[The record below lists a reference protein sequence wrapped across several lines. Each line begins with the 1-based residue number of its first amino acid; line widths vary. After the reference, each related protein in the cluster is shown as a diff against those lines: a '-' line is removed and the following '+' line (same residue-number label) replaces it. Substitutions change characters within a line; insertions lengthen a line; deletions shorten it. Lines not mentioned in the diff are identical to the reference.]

1 METRTKRVFKFIF
14 ATLFVDLLAFT
25 LILPLLP
32 KILDYYA
39 GNDESGCYKLFNDN
53 VQVLQDIIKVPE
65 SHNRVLLAGI
75 LGSWFSLLQFIS
87 SPILGA
93 ISDRVGRK
101 PVLILSMLGS
111 VFSYVIWYASSNN
124 FALFILSRT
133 LGGLSKANVG
143 LSLAIISDVSN
154 DESRGKGMAIV
165 GTSFSLAFITGPL
178 LGAYLSTSAQ
188 GYPDNQLITRPA
200 LIATSISLIDLLL
213 VFLFIEET
221 NFKSNKKQAKSHKA
235 LPDRRPESLISKT
248 LDYINPHSLFNFN
261 LVKKKTRSDAPLLK
275 KMGFIYFFYLLF
287 YSGLEFT
294 LSFLT
299 HLRFGFSSMDQGK
312 LYLFSGVLMSIIQG
326 GYIRRMKAGKEA
338 LMALIGL
345 SVIVPSFV
353 MMGFANQVSQIYYSL
368 ILYAFSSAVV
378 VPCITTI
385 VSSNSPSDARGA
397 TMGTLRSLGALAR
410 ALGPFISSLMF
421 WTVGP
426 VYCYL
431 LGAVALLLPLY
442 SMTKF
447 YSDSRKLDSSNRN
460 KIETNQIRFAK
471 PS

>member
-1 METRTKRVFKFIF
+1 MDTRTKRVFKFIF

-39 GNDESGCYKLFNDN
+39 ANDESGCYKLFNDN

-93 ISDRVGRK
+93 ISDKVGRK
-101 PVLILSMLGS
+101 PILILSMLGS
-111 VFSYVIWYASSNN
+111 VFSYVIWYASSKN

-154 DESRGKGMAIV
+154 DESRGKGMAVV

-178 LGAYLSTSAQ
+178 LGAYLASSAQ
-188 GYPDNQLITRPA
+188 GFPDSQLITRPA
-200 LIATSISLIDLLL
+200 LIATSISLIDLML

-221 NFKSNKKQAKSHKA
+221 NLKTIKTHNKNSKSS
-235 LPDRRPESLISKT
+235 PYRRSESLLSKI
-248 LDYINPHSLFNFN
+248 LDYVNPYSLFNFN
-261 LVKKKTRSDAPLLK
+261 LVRKKTRSDAPLLRE
-275 KMGFIYFFYLLF
+275 MGFIYFFYLLF

-299 HLRFGFSSMDQGK
+299 HLRFGFSSMEQGK
-312 LYLFSGVLMSIIQG
+312 LYLFSGILMALIQG
-326 GYIRRMKAGKEA
+326 GYIRRMKAGRES
-338 LMALIGL
+338 LIALIGL
-345 SVIVPSFV
+345 SVVVPAFV
-353 MMGFANQVSQIYYSL
+353 VIGIASSVSHVYYSL

-385 VSSNSPSDARGA
+385 VSTHSPSNARGA
-397 TMGTLRSLGALAR
+397 TMGTLRSIGALAR
-410 ALGPFISSLMF
+410 AVGPFLSSLMF

-426 VYCYL
+426 MYCYL
-431 LGAVALLLPLY
+431 LGALALLLPLY
-442 SMTKF
+442 SMIQFHSHSKR
-447 YSDSRKLDSSNRN
+447 SESLNRN
-460 KIETNQIRFAK
+460 KPETKLARLAK